1 MKNAKGTGSVYRMA
15 DKKRRKP
22 WRAISPATRNKITG
36 KLERVPI
43 GTYETKQEAI
53 EALAKYNRNPYSLAT
68 KNITFGEIVDLWKK
82 EHLPKVGKS
91 RITDINS
98 RLNKMT
104 TLNDL
109 IFMDIKLIDLQN
121 FFNNLTVSTGTKKE
135 YKSVINL
142 IFEYGVKY
150 DIIQKNPSAYIE
162 IGKYKKVREAKIFNS
177 EEISIL
183 WKYQLY
189 QNTDIILILI
199 YTGLRINELLE
210 LKKENVF
217 LEDRYIIAGS
227 KTEAGKDRLIPLHK
241 DLTPLIKK
249 RLEESKEYLMEHR
262 GKKVLYRTAKKFFN
276 NVLEKLN
283 LEEHNPHD
291 TRHTFATLINNSGAN
306 STSIKNIIGHSD
318 FALTEKVYTHKD
330 KSELLKAIDMINL
343 KEA

>member
-1 MKNAKGTGSVYRMA
+1 MRNPNGFGTVFKTK

-22 WRAISPATRNKITG
+22 WRVISPGVYNKLTG
-36 KLERVPI
+36 KYEKHNL
-43 GTYETKQEAI
+43 GYFETKG
-53 EALAKYNRNPYSLAT
+53 EALEALIKYNNNPYST
-68 KNITFGEIVDLWKK
+68 DVKNITLGEVIEKWKL
-82 EHLPKVGKS
+82 EHFPKVSEK
-91 RITDINS
+91 RKTDILS
-98 RLNKMT
+98 RLNKMAA
-104 TLNDL
+104 LNNL
-109 IFMDIKLIDLQN
+109 NFKNIKLIDLQAY
-121 FFNNLTVSTGTKKE
+121 FNNLTIATGTKKE
-135 YKSVINL
+135 YRAVLNL

-150 DIIQKNPSAYIE
+150 DIIQKNPVTYIE
-162 IGKYKKVREAKIFNS
+162 IGKHKKVREANIFTL

-199 YTGLRINELLE
+199 FTGMRINELLE

-217 LEDRYIIAGS
+217 LDDRYIIAGS
-227 KTEAGKDRLIPLHK
+227 KTAAGKDRLIPLHK
-241 DLTPLIKK
+241 DLIPLIKR
-249 RLEESKEYLMEHR
+249 RLEESNIYLMEHR
-262 GKKVLYRTAKKFFN
+262 GKMIQYATAKRFFTD
-276 NVLEKLN
+276 VLKVIG